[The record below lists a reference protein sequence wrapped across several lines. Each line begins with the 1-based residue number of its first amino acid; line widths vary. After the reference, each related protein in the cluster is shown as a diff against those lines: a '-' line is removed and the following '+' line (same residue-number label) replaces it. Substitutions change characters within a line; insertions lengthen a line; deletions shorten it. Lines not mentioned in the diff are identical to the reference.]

1 MPILSVKLSPP
12 LLTDVSRRRK
22 METMTPADC
31 REKKERSFAMKRL
44 FTVLFAALLLT
55 AALAGTA
62 SASDYDAAAEDLA
75 AIGVFRGTSDGFEL
89 DRAPTRS
96 EAAIMLVR
104 LLGAEE
110 EAQAA
115 YTAGDITL
123 PFTDVGTTAA
133 PYVAWL
139 HDQGIVNGTSAATY
153 GTGAC
158 SAQNYAAFLL
168 RALGYQDGT
177 DFAYADALA
186 FAQEKGFYNALMFP
200 GDFLRDDL
208 AAVTYQALGTDLKD
222 GSTYLL
228 KSLIDSGAV
237 DAQAAA
243 PMTEKIE
250 AYRALQQ
257 ASAGMDG
264 STAMDVDVAASID
277 MSVAQ
282 DGETV
287 SMPMSMDGSMQMIL
301 DENDLQMAYDFD
313 IGAMGET
320 MTMREWL
327 KDGWVYVESAVENG
341 EAVRTKTQ
349 VNLEEQLALLEQVQ
363 ASASVDVVN
372 VSGLAMVNSITS
384 KTQGSDTVYTMGIT
398 GSSMNGM
405 METAFS
411 TLMGGGTFPAE
422 DLQTMMDMLSFGDIT
437 AVYTV
442 DRSGDL
448 KSIQMTFSVE
458 MNVPAEEGG
467 TPMAMTADYDMSM
480 TVNATG
486 DSVRIT
492 FPDFSNFE
500 EVTVPETAA

>member
-1 MPILSVKLSPP
+1 MEASTPA
-12 LLTDVSRRRK
+12 SRRRK
-22 METMTPADC
+22 
-31 REKKERSFAMKRL
+31 KERSTDMKRI
-44 FTVLFAALLLT
+44 FTVLAATLLLT
-55 AALAGTA
+55 AAMAVTA
-62 SASDYDAAAEDLA
+62 SASEYDAVAEDLA
-75 AIGVFRGTSDGFEL
+75 GIGVFRGTADGFEL

-104 LLGAEE
+104 LYGAEE
-110 EAQAA
+110 EAQTA
-115 YTAGDITL
+115 YEAGDITL

-139 HDQGIVNGTSAATY
+139 HDQGIVNGTSATTY

-177 DFAYADALA
+177 DFAYADALT

-257 ASAGMDG
+257 ASADME
-264 STAMDVDVAASID
+264 STAMDVDVTASID

-467 TPMAMTADYDMSM
+467 TPMVMTADYDMSM

-500 EVTVPETAA
+500 EVTVPEVAA

>member
-1 MPILSVKLSPP
+1 
-12 LLTDVSRRRK
+12 
-22 METMTPADC
+22 MTPADC

-44 FTVLFAALLLT
+44 FTALFAALLLT

-237 DAQAAA
+237 DAAAAA

-250 AYRALQQ
+250 AYRALQS
-257 ASAGMDG
+257 ASAGMD
-264 STAMDVDVAASID
+264 STAMDAD
-277 MSVAQ
+277 MDAQIEMTYTGDSSESVTL
-282 DGETV
+282 G
-287 SMPMSMDGSMQMIL
+287 MSGNMRMIL
-301 DENDLQMAYDFD
+301 DESDIQMAYTFD
-313 IGAMGET
+313 ISAMGDT
-320 MTMREWL
+320 MTMSEWL
-327 KDGWVYVESAVENG
+327 TDGWVYVQMEENG
-341 EAVRTKTQ
+341 ETVRTKTQ
-349 VNLEEQLALLEQVQ
+349 VNTEETQALLDQIQ
-363 ASASVDVVN
+363 SAASMTSPASS
-372 VSGLAMVNSITS
+372 VSGLAMVDSITVS
-384 KTQGSDTVYTMGIT
+384 TSGGRTVYTMVISQSSIGSVMDAVLGMLNT
-398 GSSMNGM
+398 DGSSVDAALMESFLDTMN
-405 METAFS
+405 FS
-411 TLMGGGTFPAE
+411 
-422 DLQTMMDMLSFGDIT
+422 DIT

-442 DRSGDL
+442 GSDGQVRDMRM
-448 KSIQMTFSVE
+448 QFSVT
-458 MNVPAEEGG
+458 MG
-467 TPMAMTADYDMSM
+467 TTPGAPNESLKMDYDMTV

-492 FPDFSNFE
+492 FPDFSDFE

>member
-1 MPILSVKLSPP
+1 
-12 LLTDVSRRRK
+12 
-22 METMTPADC
+22 
-31 REKKERSFAMKRL
+31 MKRI
-44 FTVLFAALLLT
+44 FTVLAATLLLT
-55 AALAGTA
+55 AAMAVSA
-62 SASDYDAAAEDLA
+62 SASDYDAVAEDLS

-104 LLGAEE
+104 LYGAED
-110 EAQAA
+110 EAKTA
-115 YTAGDITL
+115 YEAGDITM
-123 PFTDVGTTAA
+123 PFTDVGATAA

-139 HDQGIVNGTSAATY
+139 HDQGIVNGTSATTY

-158 SAQNYAAFLL
+158 SAQNYVVFLL
-168 RALGYQDGT
+168 RALGYEDAT
-177 DFAYADALA
+177 DFAYADALT
-186 FAQEKGFYNALMFP
+186 FAQEKGFYDPLMFS
-200 GDFLRDDL
+200 GTFLRDDL

-287 SMPMSMDGSMQMIL
+287 SMPMTMDGNIQMIL
-301 DENDLQMAYDFD
+301 DEDDLQMACDFD
-313 IGAMGET
+313 IGMMGET
-320 MTMREWL
+320 MTTREWL
-327 KDGWVYVESAVENG
+327 KDGWVYLESIVEND

-349 VNLEEQLALLEQVQ
+349 ADLAEQLALIEQTQ
-363 ASASVDVVN
+363 ATADLDMVN
-372 VSGLAMVNSITS
+372 VSGLAMVDSITVQ
-384 KTQGSDTVYTMGIT
+384 TQGSDTVYTMGIT

-492 FPDFSNFE
+492 FPDFSSFE
-500 EVTVPETAA
+500 EVPVPEITA